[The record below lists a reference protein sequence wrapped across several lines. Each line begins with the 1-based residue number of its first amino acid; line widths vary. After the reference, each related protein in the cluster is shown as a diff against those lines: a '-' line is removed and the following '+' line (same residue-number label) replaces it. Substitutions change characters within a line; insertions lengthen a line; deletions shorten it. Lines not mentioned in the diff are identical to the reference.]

1 MSKTK
6 NNKRFLITSLFCTLI
21 LLVTFLLAGCGG
33 DEETIRI
40 DTSSSKYTNAD
51 FNTITKT
58 LDEYDES
65 GCFQLSK
72 YEFSMEIS
80 TLVDGQKNEGTIYGQ
95 IDLENKTIKMTIK
108 SQKDKAYYYIIDQV
122 MYLNMNGQKL
132 KYNLQTSSIQIPAE
146 VSYDDFENLI
156 ETMIDVQ
163 VNNNSLSVVS
173 EVADEGNTVKYHLLV
188 SGLINEENIK
198 YEMFIILE
206 NGNLFAVQGE
216 SVSDQGSILMKMA
229 AYNGEISLPSFND
242 YIEVNI

>member
-1 MSKTK
+1 
-6 NNKRFLITSLFCTLI
+6 
-21 LLVTFLLAGCGG
+21 
-33 DEETIRI
+33 
-40 DTSSSKYTNAD
+40 
-51 FNTITKT
+51 
-58 LDEYDES
+58 
-65 GCFQLSK
+65 
-72 YEFSMEIS
+72 MEIS

-122 MYLNMNGQKL
+122 MYVNMNGQKL

-146 VSYDDFENLI
+146 VSYDDFEDLI